1 MKESRDNE
9 DTGRTD
15 RMELLKKN
23 IQMDQIKCK
32 SNVQLTLD
40 DDYNVPDVKPDIE
53 KIVKEQG
60 NIVIHDI
67 TPANGKFFVRGGLD
81 FNILYVGQ
89 SSGQLLH
96 NMKGTLPFEEM
107 VNMDDACEE
116 DSIRVK
122 WELDDMTTSMI
133 NSRKINVKAIISLDF
148 TVEDIYDEEAAIGA
162 EAESGLEYQTK
173 QIPITSLSQSKKDT
187 CRVKDE
193 VTISLGKPNIAEIL
207 YSEFEPQNM
216 DTRLLENK
224 IAMKGDLKLFI
235 LYVGDTQDQVVQYYE
250 TQLPVNCML
259 DCNGCEESM
268 ISDIG
273 ISILSTDIQV
283 KPDDDGEER
292 VLDLEAVLELDI
304 KIYEEEELE
313 ILSDLYS
320 VEEELIPVKKDVG
333 YKNLLMKNNS
343 KVRLLE
349 SILLEAGQPQILQ
362 ICSGSGIVRIDEKT
376 MEENGILVEGILEV
390 QLLYITED
398 DQRPLGMLKGA
409 IPFSQ
414 LVEIKGIMPNSVY
427 DIRASVDQLNTLMI
441 SGNEVEVKA
450 SVNLDTIAFN
460 QLKENII
467 VDVENKGSLME
478 KIQNLPSI
486 VGYIVEEGDTLWKI
500 AKEFYTTV
508 DNIKNLN
515 GLESDRVKKGDKLLL
530 IKEIKSVLE

>member
-1 MKESRDNE
+1 MD
-9 DTGRTD
+9 
-15 RMELLKKN
+15 LLKKN

-53 KIVKEQG
+53 KIIKEQG
-60 NIVIHDI
+60 NIIIHDI
-67 TPANGKFFVRGGLD
+67 SPANGKFLVRGGLE

-89 SSGQLLH
+89 SHGQLLH

-107 VNMDDACEE
+107 VNMDAVCEV

-148 TVEDIYDEEAAIGA
+148 LVEDIYDEEAAIGI
-162 EAESGLEYQTK
+162 ETEDGVQYQTK
-173 QIPITSLSQSKKDT
+173 QIPVTSLSQSKKDT
-187 CRVKDE
+187 CRIKDE
-193 VTISLGKPNIAEIL
+193 ITISLGKPNIAEIL
-207 YSEFEPQNM
+207 YSEFELQNM
-216 DTRLLENK
+216 DSRLLENK
-224 IAMKGDLKLFI
+224 IALKGDLKLFI

-250 TQLPVNCML
+250 NQIPINCML
-259 DCNGCEESM
+259 DCNGCVESM

-292 VLDLEAVLELDI
+292 ILDLEVVLEMDI
-304 KIYEEEELE
+304 KIYEEEEME

-320 VEEELIPVKKDVG
+320 IKEEIIPIKKDVK
-333 YKNLLMKNNS
+333 YKHLLMKNNS
-343 KVRLLE
+343 KLRLLE
-349 SILLEAGQPQILQ
+349 SILLEPGQPQILQ
-362 ICSGSGIVRIDEKT
+362 ICSGTGIVKIDEKT
-376 MEENGILVEGILEV
+376 VEENGILVEGILEV

-414 LVEIKGIMPNSVY
+414 LVEMKGIMPNSVY
-427 DIRASVDQLNTLMI
+427 DMKASVDQLNMLMI

-450 SVNLDTIAFN
+450 SINLDTIAFS
-460 QLKENII
+460 LLEEKII
-467 VDVENKGSLME
+467 VDVENRGSLVE

-486 VGYIVEEGDTLWKI
+486 VGYIVESGDTLWKI

-508 DNIKNLN
+508 DNIKQLN
-515 GLESDRVKKGDKLLL
+515 DLESDRIKKGDKLLL
-530 IKEIKSVLE
+530 IKEIEGY

>member
-1 MKESRDNE
+1 
-9 DTGRTD
+9 
-15 RMELLKKN
+15 MELLKKS

-60 NIVIHDI
+60 TIVIHDI
-67 TPANGKFFVRGGLD
+67 MPANGKFLVRGGLE

-89 SSGQLLH
+89 SHNQLLH
-96 NMKGTLPFEEM
+96 NMKGTLHFEEM
-107 VNMDDACEE
+107 VNMDAVCEADA
-116 DSIRVK
+116 IRVK

-148 TVEDIYDEEAAIGA
+148 VVEDIYDEEVAIGI
-162 EAESGLEYQTK
+162 EAKDIEYQTK
-173 QIPITSLSQSKKDT
+173 QIPVTSLSQSKKDT
-187 CRVKDE
+187 CRIKDE
-193 VTISLGKPNIAEIL
+193 ITISLGKPNIAEIL
-207 YSEFEPQNM
+207 YSEFELQNM
-216 DTRLLENK
+216 DSRLLENK
-224 IAMKGDLKLFI
+224 IALKGDLKLFI

-250 TQLPVNCML
+250 NQIPINCTL
-259 DCNGCEESM
+259 DCNGCMENM

-292 VLDLEAVLELDI
+292 ILDLETVLEMDI
-304 KIYEEEELE
+304 KIYEEEEME
-313 ILSDLYS
+313 ILSDFYS
-320 VEEELIPVKKDVG
+320 IKEEIIPIKKDVK
-333 YKNLLMKNNS
+333 YKHLLMKNNS

-349 SILLEAGQPQILQ
+349 SVLLEQGQPQILQ
-362 ICSGSGIVRIDEKT
+362 ICSGTGIVKIDEKT
-376 MEENGILVEGILEV
+376 IQENGILVEGILEV

-414 LVEIKGIMPNSVY
+414 FVELKGIMPNSVY
-427 DIRASVDQLNTLMI
+427 DMRASLDQLNMLMI

-450 SVNLDTIAFN
+450 SVNFDTIAFH
-460 QLKENII
+460 LLEEKIIIDMENR
-467 VDVENKGSLME
+467 GSLME

-486 VGYIVEEGDTLWKI
+486 VGYIVDNGDTLWKI

-508 DNIKNLN
+508 DNIRELN
-515 GLESDRVKKGDKLLL
+515 GLESDRIKKGDKLLL
-530 IKEIKSVLE
+530 IKQIEGY